1 MSRKSEKTGKAAK
14 APKSEKAVNDGK
26 AAVMDTP
33 AAPDVSPVPAAP
45 VVPSVTP
52 VPETPPVPEKTEKK
66 YILRATGLQKVF
78 AEGAFNVHVLKGV
91 YLRVEPGERVAI
103 IGASGSGKSTLLHLL
118 GGLDRPTAGQVEIDG
133 QDITKLNEA
142 EVSAFRNNKLGFVYQ
157 FHHLLNEFTA
167 LENVAMPL
175 LLRRMWPDTALA
187 QAQDMLRRV
196 GLEDRLHHR
205 PGELSGGE
213 RQRAA
218 VARAMVTQ
226 PLCLLADEPTG
237 NLDRENAQNVYEMM
251 LELNRELQT
260 SFIIVTHDPALAASM
275 DRVLLLEDGVLKPPR

>member
-1 MSRKSEKTGKAAK
+1 MSKRTEKSGKVGKTDKAAK
-14 APKSEKAVNDGK
+14 AEKVVAVEMAPMPDMPVLPDATEVTEAAEKA
-26 AAVMDTP
+26 
-33 AAPDVSPVPAAP
+33 
-45 VVPSVTP
+45 
-52 VPETPPVPEKTEKK
+52 EKVEKK

-103 IGASGSGKSTLLHLL
+103 VGASGSGKSTLLHLL

-133 QDITKLNEA
+133 QDITKLNET
-142 EVSAFRNNKLGFVYQ
+142 EISALRNGKLGFVYQ

-175 LLRRMWPDTALA
+175 LIRRMWPDTALA

-205 PGELSGGE
+205 PSELSGGE

-251 LELNRELQT
+251 LELNHELQT
-260 SFIIVTHDPALAASM
+260 SFIIATHDPALAASM
-275 DRVLLLEDGVLKPPR
+275 DRVLKIEDGVLKEVKRDA